1 MDVYDF
7 NAVLVYE
14 SNQLK
19 QCDGKAEKK
28 NSSKL
33 MIGWRSPKGTCR
45 LRLKPVNPH

>member
-19 QCDGKAEKK
+19 QCDGKAERKQQQADDRMA
-28 NSSKL
+28 L
-33 MIGWRSPKGTCR
+33 AKGH
-45 LRLKPVNPH
+45 L